1 MFISPR
7 QHSCP
12 LWAFFTPERRSQDD
26 TLEDHQNLFQ
36 NHLTSA
42 LMILMSPRRK
52 KNARLLWSC
61 TVSTALFSRPETLR
75 LIWAHSWECYPAVAP
90 FTRQSNHATPFY
102 SSKALS
108 PCFYSELVNRGWIFQ
123 KTRAHCLSLLALKL
137 YGPAWRN
144 GPWKH
149 NIYVLQMYQ
158 TPKV

>member
-12 LWAFFTPERRSQDD
+12 LWAFFTPERRFGDD

-36 NHLTSA
+36 NHLTPA
-42 LMILMSPRRK
+42 LMILMSPRWK
-52 KNARLLWSC
+52 KKARLHWPR
-61 TVSTALFSRPETLR
+61 TISTALFSRPETLT
-75 LIWAHSWECYPAVAP
+75 LIWAQSWECYPAAAS
-90 FTRQSNHATPFY
+90 FARQSNQATPFY

-108 PCFYSELVNRGWIFQ
+108 PCFYSGLVNKGWVFQ
-123 KTRAHCLSLLALKL
+123 KKRAHCLSLLALKL

-158 TPKV
+158 TP